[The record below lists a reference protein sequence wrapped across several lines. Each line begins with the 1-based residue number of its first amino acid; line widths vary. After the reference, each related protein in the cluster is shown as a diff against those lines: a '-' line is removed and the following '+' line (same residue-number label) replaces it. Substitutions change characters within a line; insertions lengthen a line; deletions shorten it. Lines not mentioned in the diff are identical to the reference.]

1 VTPVPDPT
9 NTRQRVLRA
18 LSQIMD
24 VPADQ
29 LGDASSPDTID
40 AWDSL
45 RHMNL
50 VLALEEEFGI
60 KFSDEQIMTMS
71 SVERIL
77 AGVNARLG

>member
-1 VTPVPDPT
+1 MPDPT
-9 NTRQRVLRA
+9 MTRQRVLRA
-18 LSQIMD
+18 VSQIMD

-29 LGDASSPDTID
+29 LTDGSSPDTID

-60 KFSDEQIMTMS
+60 KFSDQQIMTMS

-77 AGVNARLG
+77 AGVHELLG